1 LYFCAKE
8 NVTIM
13 NRLLEICADSIGSA
27 QAAWRGGADR
37 LELCQGLDEGGVTP
51 SYGYVKAAVQLPNI
65 RKNVLIRPR
74 GGDFIYTPA
83 EAQVMIDDIRVMKQ
97 LGVDGVVIGALNT
110 KGEIDLP
117 LVEQMIAAADGMEV
131 TFHRAFDMCVNP
143 SEALEQLI
151 TMGCHRVLTSGCSAT
166 ALAGVARLRDFVQQ
180 AQGRISIMPG
190 CGVKSSNAAEIL
202 SLCGATEIH
211 ASARAGV
218 ESASEYRLAGVE
230 MGAAGRDEYYRME
243 TSADEVR
250 GIKTAISAL

>member
-1 LYFCAKE
+1 
-8 NVTIM
+8 M

-27 QAAWRGGADR
+27 EAAWRGGADR

-74 GGDFIYTPA
+74 GGDFIYSPA
-83 EAQVMIDDIRVMKQ
+83 EAQVLIDDIHVMKQ

-110 KGEIDLP
+110 KGEIDVP
-117 LVEQMIAAADGMEV
+117 LVEQMIAAADGMEI

-143 SEALEQLI
+143 TGALDQLI
-151 TMGCHRVLTSGCSAT
+151 ALGCHRVLTSGCAAT
-166 ALAGVARLRDFVQQ
+166 ALAGVDRLKTFVEQ

-190 CGVKSSNAAEIL
+190 CGVKSSNATQIL
-202 SLCGATEIH
+202 SQCGAMEIH

-218 ESASEYRLAGVE
+218 QSTSEYRLAGVE

-243 TSADEVR
+243 TSAEEVHK
-250 GIKTAISAL
+250 IKEAISAL